1 MHRRLKLTLLVCM
14 LITLF
19 WSADH
24 LEAVNKTLYWGN
36 TGSDVRLLQ
45 QRLKDWGYLQGTVDG
60 NYGASTAEA
69 VKKFQRQNGLT
80 ADGTAGPSTLKAMGI
95 WTASAAT
102 TRTTTGAA
110 VVSRGLTRRDD
121 LALLARAVHAEAG
134 AEPYEGKVA
143 VGAVILNRIKSPEF
157 PNTLAGVIYQPL
169 AFESVANGIINRPPS
184 AESLRAAQD
193 ALNGWDPVH
202 GALFFWNPSK
212 KVSKWIWS
220 RKIIREIGG
229 HVFAH

>member
-1 MHRRLKLTLLVCM
+1 MNKSLKVILLVFM
-14 LITLF
+14 LLTCL
-19 WSADH
+19 WSNDQ
-24 LEAVNKTLYWGN
+24 LEAISKTLYWGN

-60 NYGASTAEA
+60 DYGADTAAA
-69 VKKFQRQNGLT
+69 VKKFQSYNGLA
-80 ADGTAGPSTLKAMGI
+80 ADGTAGPDTLKAMGL
-95 WTASAAT
+95 WTAVAT
-102 TRTTTGAA
+102 TRPTEPVA
-110 VVSRGLTRRDD
+110 SRGLTRRDD
-121 LALLARAVHAEAG
+121 VALLARAIHAEAG
-134 AEPYEGKVA
+134 SEPYEGKVA

-169 AFESVANGIINRPPS
+169 AFESVDVGTINQPPS

-202 GALFFWNPSK
+202 GALFFWNPTK
-212 KVSKWIWS
+212 KVAKWIWS
-220 RKIIREIGG
+220 RPIIRRIGD